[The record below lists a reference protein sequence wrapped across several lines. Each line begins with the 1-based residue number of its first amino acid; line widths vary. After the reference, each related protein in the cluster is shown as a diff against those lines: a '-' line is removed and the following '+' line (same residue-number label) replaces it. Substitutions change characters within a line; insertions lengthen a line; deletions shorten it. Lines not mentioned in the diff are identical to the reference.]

1 MRLIVAITGASGVIY
16 GKRFLEVAKEK
27 NLEVHLIVS
36 DAAEKVANYEL
47 GDVNWS
53 VLASKLYSPDNL
65 AAPLAS
71 GSFKVDAMVIV
82 PASMKTIGAIA
93 SGYCNDLVSRAADV
107 QLKEGRRLIVV
118 PRETPLHAIHLE
130 NMAKLSRIGVTVLP
144 AMPGFYHE
152 PKTIEDLVD
161 FVVGKILDQLEI
173 SHELFRRWGTRSPAS
188 TPSLND

>member
-27 NLEVHLIVS
+27 KLEIHLIVS
-36 DAAEKVANYEL
+36 SAGEKVAECEL
-47 GDVNWS
+47 GKVNWS
-53 VLASKLYSPDNL
+53 TLASKLYSPDNL
-65 AAPLAS
+65 VAPLAS

-82 PASMKTIGAIA
+82 PASMKTIGALA
-93 SGYCNDLVSRAADV
+93 SGYCDDLISRAADV
-107 QLKEGRRLIVV
+107 QLKEGRKLIVV
-118 PRETPLHAIHLE
+118 PRETPLHVIHLE

-173 SHELFRRWGTRSPAS
+173 PHKLFRRWGTRSPAS
-188 TPSLND
+188 TLSLDD

>member
-16 GKRFLEVAKEK
+16 GKRFLEVVKEK
-27 NLEVHLIVS
+27 KIEVHLIVS
-36 DAAEKVANYEL
+36 GAAEKVADYEL

-53 VLASKLYSPDNL
+53 TLASKLYSPEDL
-65 AAPLAS
+65 TATLAS

-82 PASMKTIGAIA
+82 PASMKTIGALA
-93 SGYCNDLVSRAADV
+93 SGNCDDLVSRAADV
-107 QLKEGRRLIVV
+107 QLKEGRKLIVV
-118 PRETPLHAIHLE
+118 PRETPLNAIHLE

-173 SHELFRRWGTRSPAS
+173 PHELFRSWGTISPAS
-188 TPSLND
+188 TPSLDD

>member
-1 MRLIVAITGASGVIY
+1 MRLIVGITGASGVIY

-27 NLEVHLIVS
+27 KLEVHLIVS
-36 DAAEKVANYEL
+36 DAAEKVAEYEL
-47 GDVNWS
+47 GNVNWS
-53 VLASKLYSPDNL
+53 TLASKLYSPDNL

-71 GSFKVDAMVIV
+71 GSFKVDAMIIV
-82 PASMKTIGAIA
+82 PASMKTIGALA
-93 SGYCNDLVSRAADV
+93 SGYCDDLISRAADV
-107 QLKEGRRLIVV
+107 QLKEGRKLIVV
-118 PRETPLHAIHLE
+118 PRETPLHVIHLE

-173 SHELFRRWGTRSPAS
+173 PHELFRRWGTSSPAS
-188 TPSLND
+188 TPFQDD